1 MCCENGPG
9 FQTCFQANPDGT
21 SITQSRKRQSTVPIT
36 SLGPFSFFL
45 LVAIGTNAQALPTL
59 TVRFRGSTQRL
70 GDAVGV
76 GAEPGVIVLGPVAD
90 SAGNSQLRAISQ
102 FAADGAI
109 IIGSPL
115 MVIGSSSGSP
125 TSASANC
132 F

>member
-1 MCCENGPG
+1 VPRERSWVSDLLPG
-9 FQTCFQANPDGT
+9 
-21 SITQSRKRQSTVPIT
+21 QSRRNFNHSKPEETIRGPDHVP
-36 SLGPFSFFL
+36 SAPFSFSL
-45 LVAIGTNAQALPTL
+45 LVAIGTNAQALPTP
-59 TVRFRGSTQRL
+59 TVRFHGSTQRL

-109 IIGSPL
+109 IIRLPL